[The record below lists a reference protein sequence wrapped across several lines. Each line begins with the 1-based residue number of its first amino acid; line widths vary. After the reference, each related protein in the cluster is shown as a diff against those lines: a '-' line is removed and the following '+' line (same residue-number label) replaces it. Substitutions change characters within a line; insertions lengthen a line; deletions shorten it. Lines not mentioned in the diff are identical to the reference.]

1 MNSWTRRVATLISL
15 MLVAVL
21 VGVACSGAPEE
32 AETPTEASASEPTEA
47 PADEEP
53 VEEEP
58 VEEEPVEEEP
68 AEEEPVEEEP
78 AEEEPAEEEPS
89 AEGEVGVTDDEILLG
104 MYSSLTGPLASTG
117 TPALEGLQTWVE
129 DVNARGGIGGRQVRL
144 IDYDDAGSPEEAV
157 AAARRLIEQDQVFA
171 LVCGSG
177 SSPTLATLDLVD
189 ESGIPFVSC
198 ISAHRDVL
206 NPFRPN
212 VYRVYANEI
221 AQSEEVV
228 RYITEDLG
236 AERPAII
243 YNSTDF
249 GVGGYEIMVEWLA
262 NEKGLEFVAAERY
275 NVGDQDFTAPL
286 LNISSAEPDV
296 LIMHSFAAEAGV
308 IVRQAR
314 ELGIDVPLVGGGGV
328 PTPLLPEAAGED
340 AVGVV
345 AVWVFPVR
353 PEDTSGPMATLR
365 ELQEQYIFPDGYP
378 AGRPSLYDMTGY
390 MTGTIVEE
398 ALQVCTDTLTRECFM
413 DALDSMEGFEPG
425 GGIGFPVTFTDSD
438 HEGTDETA
446 WVRVNSDLEWELFD
460 PAAE

>member
-1 MNSWTRRVATLISL
+1 MNSWIRRVLTLISV
-15 MLVAVL
+15 MLVAL
-21 VGVACSGAPEE
+21 LVACGGAEE
-32 AETPTEASASEPTEA
+32 PTEAPVEEPTEASAEEEPTEEPAAEEPVEEPTEEPAEEQPAEEPVEEPTEA
-47 PADEEP
+47 PAEEQTS
-53 VEEEP
+53 EDG
-58 VEEEPVEEEP
+58 
-68 AEEEPVEEEP
+68 A
-78 AEEEPAEEEPS
+78 
-89 AEGEVGVTDDEILLG
+89 VGITDDEILLG

-117 TPALEGLQTWVE
+117 TPASEGLQTWVE
-129 DVNARGGIGGRQVRL
+129 DVNARGGIAGRQVRL
-144 IDYDDAGSPEEAV
+144 IVYDDAGSPEEAV
-157 AAARRLIEQDQVFA
+157 SAARRLIEQEQVFA

-198 ISAHRDVL
+198 VSAHRDVL
-206 NPFRPN
+206 NPFRSN

-262 NEKGLEFVAAERY
+262 NEKDMEFVAAERY

-286 LNISSAEPDV
+286 LNISAAEPDV

-314 ELGIDVPLVGGGGV
+314 ELGIDAPLVGGGGV

-340 AVGVV
+340 AIGVV

-353 PEDTSGPMATLR
+353 PEDTTGPMAELR

-398 ALQVCTDTLTRECFM
+398 ALHTCSDNLTRACFM

-425 GGIGFPVTFTDSD
+425 GGIGFPVTFTETD

-446 WVRVNSDLEWELFD
+446 WVRVNENLEWELFD
-460 PAAE
+460 PSEE